1 VTAGARPL
9 LVVRSGPSGVGKD
22 AMLDELER
30 RGHRFHRVVTCT
42 TRPPR
47 ESERNGV
54 EYHFV
59 SDAEFDAMVEA
70 GGLLEHAVV
79 YGHQYGVPKSQVI
92 EHLEAGEDVYVRTD
106 VQGAAYINRILRE
119 AVLVFIA
126 PGSLEELEGRI
137 RGRGSDDE
145 ERVQRRLRT
154 ARGEMD
160 RAAEFEH
167 VIVNRPGELAS
178 AVDALEEI
186 LARER
191 ANAAAASE
199 A

>member
-1 VTAGARPL
+1 VL
-9 LVVRSGPSGVGKD
+9 SGPSGVGKD

-54 EYHFV
+54 EYYFM

-79 YGHQYGVPKSQVI
+79 YGHQYGVPKSQVV

-106 VQGAAYINRILRE
+106 VQGAAYINSIMPE